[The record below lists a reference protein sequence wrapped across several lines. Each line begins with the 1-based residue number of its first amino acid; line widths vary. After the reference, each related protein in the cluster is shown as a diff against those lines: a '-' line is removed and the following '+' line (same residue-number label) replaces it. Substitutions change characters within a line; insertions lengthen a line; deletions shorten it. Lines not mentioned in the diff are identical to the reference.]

1 MGYQIKIDA
10 FEGPIDLLLHL
21 LKKNKVEICD
31 IKISEITEQYL
42 DYINRMQQ
50 FNLNIASEF
59 LVMAAKLMEIKAQ
72 TLLPTPK
79 TEEDDDEVD
88 LKQQL
93 VERLLEY
100 KKYKKLAT
108 ELQEFEKK
116 QRERYT
122 RNVAP
127 LLADLDFEAENPLE
141 EVELDQFVT
150 AFEKVIKQAIVKKK
164 QQQEDE
170 EAEEEKLSYLSPE
183 EVTIS
188 EQEEYI
194 RKSLVLAGGK
204 INSADLFVELNSRL
218 EIVVTFMALLELIK
232 KQELKVEQDVNFS
245 EIKIYYTGMMPNVR
259 SI

>member
-1 MGYQIKIDA
+1 MSYQIKIDA
-10 FEGPIDLLLHL
+10 FEGPSDLLLHL

-59 LVMAAKLMEIKAQ
+59 LVMATKLMEIKAQ
-72 TLLPTPK
+72 TLLPSPK
-79 TEEDDDEVD
+79 EEDSDEVD

-100 KKYKKLAT
+100 KKYKKLAS
-108 ELQEFEKK
+108 ELQDFEKE
-116 QRERYT
+116 QQERYT

-127 LLADLDFEAENPLE
+127 LLANLDFEVENPLE
-141 EVELDQFVT
+141 DVDLDQFVT
-150 AFEKVIKQAIVKKK
+150 AFEKVIKQAKVKKRK
-164 QQQEDE
+164 QQE
-170 EAEEEKLSYLSPE
+170 EPKKEKLSYLNRE

-188 EQEEYI
+188 EQKRYI
-194 RKSLVLAGGK
+194 KNSLVVAGGEIK
-204 INSADLFVELNSRL
+204 SSDLFLQLDSRL
-218 EIVVTFMALLELIK
+218 KIVVTFMALLELIK
-232 KQELKVEQDVNFS
+232 RKELKIKQDFNFS
-245 EIKIYYTGMMPNVR
+245 EINIYYTGMVQNVR